1 MRYFQTYV
9 SECSG
14 SPAPP
19 HWVSGSASCGETP
32 EPRFVPF
39 WGGLLVTS
47 TPCPIPPT
55 PVRVSSLR
63 ALSTGIPYVSI
74 SHPNRGCAASVE
86 ARPTSGTAAEEA
98 RFSPGFEVYFSPPA
112 QCASSCR
119 MSGAAAARRCV
130 RSTPLYYPP
139 QSTSAFQVGRDVLP
153 GRDSPPTPLVSLVTA
168 CIMCKGAELE
178 RAPTH
183 GIPLPPSD
191 THTGLL
197 AQSSCPPVRFIFSHV
212 FTRRSYF

>member
-39 WGGLLVTS
+39 WGGLLVSS

-55 PVRVSSLR
+55 PARVSSLR
-63 ALSTGIPYVSI
+63 VLSTGTPYVSI

-98 RFSPGFEVYFSPPA
+98 RFSPGFGVYFSLPA

-119 MSGAAAARRCV
+119 ISGAAAARRCV
-130 RSTPLYYPP
+130 RSKPRASSLL
-139 QSTSAFQVGRDVLP
+139 STTEYERFSSGRDVLP
-153 GRDSPPTPLVSLVTA
+153 GRDSPS
-168 CIMCKGAELE
+168 
-178 RAPTH
+178 
-183 GIPLPPSD
+183 PP
-191 THTGLL
+191 
-197 AQSSCPPVRFIFSHV
+197 
-212 FTRRSYF
+212 